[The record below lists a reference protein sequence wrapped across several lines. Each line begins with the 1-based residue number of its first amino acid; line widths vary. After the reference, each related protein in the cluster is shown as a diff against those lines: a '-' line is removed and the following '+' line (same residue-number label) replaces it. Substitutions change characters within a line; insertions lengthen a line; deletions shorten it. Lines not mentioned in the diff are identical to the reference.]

1 MEQST
6 KQPEQSTKQPAYDF
20 SESLTDALDAVL
32 TDVYP
37 LDIDPALGEISPV
50 RDIFAVEQ
58 RKAWDKSVEARC
70 NFDYRPRITHRAGV
84 WFLSVWQK
92 SLMGR
97 TLTDIKSDP
106 AEIPHFAEAVSDFIV
121 QVLGSSLSDG
131 HWCICTTPKR
141 RHKVRNF
148 ATLISMDIAGKLK
161 IPFYEDVA
169 FCHSR
174 QRINAVFTLGT
185 LPKEPNVIVFDD
197 FVTTGSTLKAMK
209 ELLLPLGKNLL
220 FVSGIN
226 NKL

>member
-6 KQPEQSTKQPAYDF
+6 KPPVPDPSG
-20 SESLTDALDAVL
+20 SLTDALDAIL
-32 TDVYP
+32 TDVRS
-37 LDIDPALGEISPV
+37 LEIDPALGEISPV
-50 RDIFAVEQ
+50 RDIFAIEQ
-58 RKAWDKSVEARC
+58 RKAWDKSTEARC

-97 TLTDIKSDP
+97 TLTEIKSDP
-106 AEIPHFAEAVSDFIV
+106 AEIPHFAEAVSDFLI
-121 QVLGSSLSDG
+121 QILGNSLASG
-131 HWCICTTPKR
+131 HWCVCTSPKR

-148 ATLISMDIAGKLK
+148 ATLISMDIAGRLG

-174 QRINAVFTLGT
+174 QRINAVFTLNL
-185 LPKEPNVIVFDD
+185 LPEEPNVIVFDD